1 MPYPWANVILLF
13 LLAAELA
20 TGLFGLVSGSS
31 DRAIYLHIH
40 RILGFSILAVF
51 LWKSRNIFRSLG
63 RIRRLR
69 ARKSSTPASIPYAS
83 LVIVLLLALSVG
95 LALGWSH
102 AGPFK
107 FQGFSGVSWHIYVS
121 VPLAPLLLA
130 HAFSKRWT
138 LRPVFWAQRRNFLRT
153 GGLAVAG
160 LALWQILEFTTAGLK
175 LPGSKRRF
183 TGSYAAAS
191 FSGNSFP
198 STSWINDDPR
208 PIDPNQWTLQIKGH
222 VQRELTLAYPEIA
235 AHESRMTATLD
246 CTGGWHSTQHW
257 TGIPLREIL
266 DRAGLN
272 PVASSVTVRSITGY
286 TRRFSID
293 ETEELLLATTV
304 GEETL
309 SHRHGFPLRL
319 VAPGRRGY
327 QWVKWITA
335 LEVNDTSKWLQSPLP
350 LQ

>member
-13 LLAAELA
+13 LLVAELA

-31 DRAIYLHIH
+31 DRAIYLHLH

-51 LWKSRNIFRSLG
+51 LWKSRNIFRSLS

-69 ARKSSTPASIPYAS
+69 AGKTTSTPIPYGS
-83 LVIVLLLALSVG
+83 LAIVLLLALSVG
-95 LALGWSH
+95 LALVWSH

-107 FQGFSGVSWHIYVS
+107 FQNFSGVSWHIYVS
-121 VPLAPLLLA
+121 VPLAPLLLM

-138 LRPVFWAQRRNFLRT
+138 LRPAFWAQRRNFLRT
-153 GGLAVAG
+153 GGLALAG
-160 LALWQILEFTTAGLK
+160 LALWQLVEFTAVGLK
-175 LPGSKRRF
+175 LPGSQRRF

-198 STSWINDDPR
+198 STSWINDDPD
-208 PIDPNQWTLQIKGH
+208 PINPSNWTLQVTGH
-222 VQRELTLAYPEIA
+222 VERELTLAYNEIA
-235 AHESRMTATLD
+235 ALDTQMTATLD
-246 CTGGWHSTQHW
+246 CTGGWHSTQRW
-257 TGIPLREIL
+257 TGIPLRQVL
-266 DRAGLN
+266 DQAGLK
-272 PVASSVTVRSITGY
+272 PEAASATVRSVTGY

-293 ETEELLLATTV
+293 ESEELLLATTV
-304 GEETL
+304 GDETL

-327 QWVKWITA
+327 QWVKWVVA
-335 LEVNDTSKWLQSPLP
+335 LEVNDTGKWLQSPLP

>member
-31 DRAIYLHIH
+31 DRAIYLHLH

-51 LWKSRNIFRSLG
+51 LWKSRNIFSSLA

-69 ARKSSTPASIPYAS
+69 GRKASSAPIPYGS
-83 LVIVLLLALSVG
+83 LAIVILLALSVG
-95 LALGWSH
+95 LALAWSH

-153 GGLAVAG
+153 GGLALVG
-160 LALWQILEFTTAGLK
+160 LALWQVVEFTVAGLR
-175 LPGSKRRF
+175 LPGSQRRF

-191 FSGNSFP
+191 FSGNGFP
-198 STSWINDDPR
+198 STSWINDDPER
-208 PIDPNQWTLQIKGH
+208 IEPANWSLRVTGH
-222 VQRELTLAYPEIA
+222 VEREIVLPYDEIA
-235 AHESRMTATLD
+235 AHETRMTATLD

-257 TGIPLREIL
+257 TGIPLRQIL
-266 DRAGLN
+266 DRAGLK
-272 PVASSVTVRSITGY
+272 AEAASVTVRSVTGY
-286 TRRFSID
+286 NRRFSID
-293 ETEELLLATTV
+293 ESEELLLATTV
-304 GEETL
+304 GDETL

-327 QWVKWITA
+327 QWVKWVTA
-335 LEVNDTSKWLQSPLP
+335 LEVNDTGKWLQSPLP

>member
-31 DRAIYLHIH
+31 DRAIYLHLH
-40 RILGFSILAVF
+40 RILGFAILAVF
-51 LWKSRNIFRSLG
+51 LWKSRNIFRSLA
-63 RIRRLR
+63 RIRRGR
-69 ARKSSTPASIPYAS
+69 ARKASSAPIPYGS
-83 LVIVLLLALSVG
+83 LAIVILLALSVG
-95 LALGWSH
+95 LALAWSH

-153 GGLAVAG
+153 GGLALAG
-160 LALWQILEFTTAGLK
+160 LALWQVVEFTAAGLK

-191 FSGNSFP
+191 FSGNGFP
-198 STSWINDDPR
+198 STSWINDDPER
-208 PIDPNQWTLQIKGH
+208 IEPANWSLRVTGH
-222 VQRELTLAYPEIA
+222 VEREIVLDYDEIA
-235 AHESRMTATLD
+235 AHEARITATLD

-257 TGIPLREIL
+257 TGIPLRQIL
-266 DRAGLN
+266 DRAGLKAEA
-272 PVASSVTVRSITGY
+272 ASFTVRSVTGY
-286 TRRFSID
+286 NRRFSID
-293 ETEELLLATTV
+293 ESEELLLATIV
-304 GEETL
+304 GDETL

-327 QWVKWITA
+327 QWVKWVTA
-335 LEVNDTSKWLQSPLP
+335 LEVNDTGKWLQSPLP

>member
-1 MPYPWANVILLF
+1 MPYPWANVILLL
-13 LLAAELA
+13 LLAAELG

-31 DRAIYLHIH
+31 DRAIFLHLH
-40 RILGFSILAVF
+40 RIFGFAILAVF
-51 LWKSRNIFRSLG
+51 LWKGRNIFSSLA
-63 RIRRLR
+63 RLKRRR
-69 ARKSSTPASIPYAS
+69 AKRPAPIPYGS
-83 LVIVLLLALSVG
+83 LATMLLLTLSVA
-95 LALGWSH
+95 LALAWSH
-102 AGPFK
+102 TGPFQ

-121 VPLAPLLLA
+121 VPLAPLLLW
-130 HAFSKRWT
+130 HAFSHRWT

-153 GGLAVAG
+153 GGLALAG
-160 LALWQILEFTTAGLK
+160 LALWQIAEFSAFGLK
-175 LPGSKRRF
+175 LPGSQRRF

-198 STSWINDDPR
+198 STSWINDDPQ
-208 PIDPNQWTLQIKGH
+208 PIDPASWVLRVTGH
-222 VQRELTLAYPEIA
+222 VERELTLDYPEIA
-235 AHESRMTATLD
+235 AHKTQLTVTLD

-257 TGIPLREIL
+257 TGIPLRQVL
-266 DRAGLN
+266 DRAGLK
-272 PVASSVTVRSITGY
+272 PDAASVTVRSITGY

-293 ETEELLLATTV
+293 ETDELLLATTV
-304 GEETL
+304 GDETL

-327 QWVKWITA
+327 QWVKWVTA

>member
-31 DRAIYLHIH
+31 DRAIYIILH

-51 LWKSRNIFRSLG
+51 IWKSRNILRSLA
-63 RIRRLR
+63 RIKRLR
-69 ARKSSTPASIPYAS
+69 GRKSNTPAPIPYAS
-83 LVIVLLLALSVG
+83 LATMLLLALSVG
-95 LALGWSH
+95 LALAWSNT
-102 AGPFK
+102 GPFK

-138 LRPVFWAQRRNFLRT
+138 LRPIFWAQRRNFLRT
-153 GGLAVAG
+153 GGLALAG
-160 LALWQILEFTTAGLK
+160 LALWQVVEFTTAGLK
-175 LPGSKRRF
+175 LPGGNRRF

-191 FSGNSFP
+191 FSGNNFP
-198 STSWINDDPR
+198 STSWINDDPA
-208 PIDPNQWTLQIKGH
+208 PIDPNDWTLKIKGH
-222 VQRELTLAYPEIA
+222 VQQELTLTYADVM
-235 AHESRMTATLD
+235 AHETRVTATLD

-257 TGIPLREIL
+257 TGIPLRQLL
-266 DRAGLN
+266 DEAGLK
-272 PVASSVTVRSITGY
+272 PEAASVTVRSVTGY
-286 TRRFSID
+286 NRRFSID
-293 ETEELLLATTV
+293 ETKELLLATIV
-304 GEETL
+304 GDEII
-309 SHRHGFPLRL
+309 SHRHGFPIRL

-327 QWVKWITA
+327 QWVKWITS
-335 LEVNDTSKWLQSPLP
+335 LEVNNTSKWLQSPLP

>member
-13 LLAAELA
+13 LLAAELG

-31 DRAIYLHIH
+31 DRAIYLHLH
-40 RILGFSILAVF
+40 RILGFAILAVF
-51 LWKSRNIFRSLG
+51 LWKGRNIFRSLA
-63 RIRRLR
+63 RIRRGR
-69 ARKSSTPASIPYAS
+69 SKGGPAVAIPYGS
-83 LVIVLLLALSVG
+83 IVTMLLLALSIA
-95 LALGWSH
+95 LALAWSH

-107 FQGFSGVSWHIYVS
+107 YQGFSGVNLHIWVS
-121 VPLAPLLLA
+121 VFLGPLLLW

-138 LRPVFWAQRRNFLRT
+138 LRPIFWAQRRNFLRT

-160 LALWQILEFTTAGLK
+160 LALWQLVEVTSFGLK
-175 LPGSKRRF
+175 LPGSQRRF

-208 PIDPNQWTLQIKGH
+208 PIDSAKWKLRVTGR
-222 VQRELTLAYPEIA
+222 VDRELTLDYPGIT
-235 AHESRMTATLD
+235 AHETKITATLD
-246 CTGGWHSTQHW
+246 CTGGWHSTQNW
-257 TGIPLREIL
+257 TGIPLRQLL
-266 DRAGLN
+266 DRAGLKTD
-272 PVASSVTVRSITGY
+272 AASVTVRSVTGY

-293 ETEELLLATTV
+293 ETAELLLATTV
-304 GEETL
+304 GDETL

-327 QWVKWITA
+327 QWVKWVTA